1 MDNQANSEVDRFIA
15 TEEDTAFL
23 APCVHC
29 RHKTI
34 GAASCTAFRGAIPET
49 ILSGHHD
56 HRQPYPG
63 DNGIQFEPIDAADDE
78 GSEVGQGPRI
88 QPYLH

>member
-63 DNGIQFEPIDAADDE
+63 DNGIQFEPIDDADDSEAADDE
-78 GSEVGQGPRI
+78 P
-88 QPYLH
+88 

>member
-1 MDNQANSEVDRFIA
+1 MQYPVPICLDCLNLIQAAVRTSFSCR
-15 TEEDTAFL
+15 AF
-23 APCVHC
+23 PD
-29 RHKTI
+29 
-34 GAASCTAFRGAIPET
+34 GIPEDIYT
-49 ILSGHHD
+49 SRHD

-88 QPYLH
+88 RP